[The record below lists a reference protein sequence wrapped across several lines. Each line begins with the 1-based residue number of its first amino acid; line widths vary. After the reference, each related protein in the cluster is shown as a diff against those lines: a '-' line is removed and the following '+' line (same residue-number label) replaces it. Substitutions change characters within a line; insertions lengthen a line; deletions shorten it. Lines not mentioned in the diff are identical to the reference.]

1 MRVKKLA
8 IALALCGALIGTP
21 VQAKTFVG
29 VLWPMFGP
37 LPAIGLVELVAE
49 LKTMPDV
56 EVQTYVHQAWPS
68 LVDDLDKLPPGTHT
82 VVVGYSLGA
91 NSSVFVANNAKHVD
105 LIVALQPSMLS
116 WNPPLKSGKVGRMIE
131 IYNPNPW
138 ETFGG
143 MGSKKLEGDNIEY
156 IANNDSHPGAQFN
169 SQFRNLVK
177 TEVAKF
183 TDEDRLETAQA
194 DAPRPL
200 AYAQSS
206 QSVPLE
212 PVVDLQTQE
221 QSAARADDRAPVARL
236 ELPKMPIAAE
246 QDRERPKPQLARA
259 VEPRRPEPAVDH
271 RALERRELQ
280 VAEAALAKLPPPP
293 PLPPRP
299 EAAAPSSDM
308 QRSNL
313 RQSTLPPSTLPPSDV
328 PGFLDQL
335 SRAVNSG
342 DLFAQRQLT
351 VADLKDYA
359 ARAYHRSPAAGLM
372 RTASE

>member
-1 MRVKKLA
+1 MQRVKKLA
-8 IALALCGALIGTP
+8 IALALCGSLLGAP

-49 LKTMPDV
+49 LKMMPDV

-116 WNPPLKSGKVGRMIE
+116 WNPPLQSGKVGRMIE

-169 SQFRNLVK
+169 SQFRDLVK

-183 TDEDRLETAQA
+183 AAEDRVEVA
-194 DAPRPL
+194 DAEPPKPL
-200 AYAQSS
+200 GYAQSS
-206 QSVPLE
+206 QAIPLE
-212 PVVDLQTQE
+212 PVIAVQRQE
-221 QSAARADDRAPVARL
+221 RSNPSADDNAQIARAEMPKVAVPAAAQRSADPPKQQSARAADRIGPDAAVDESDHVHGQAAGNDL
-236 ELPKMPIAAE
+236 FELAKAELPK
-246 QDRERPKPQLARA
+246 
-259 VEPRRPEPAVDH
+259 
-271 RALERRELQ
+271 
-280 VAEAALAKLPPPP
+280 
-293 PLPPRP
+293 PPRKP
-299 EAAAPSSDM
+299 DAAPSSAVPPDDM
-308 QRSNL
+308 QTSD
-313 RQSTLPPSTLPPSDV
+313 PPPSDI
-328 PGFLDQL
+328 PAFLDRL
-335 SRAVNSG
+335 SSAVNSG
-342 DLFAQRQLT
+342 DLFAQRALT
-351 VADLKDYA
+351 LAELKEYA
-359 ARAYHRSPAAGLM
+359 ARTYRISPPAGVT
-372 RTASE
+372 RTAEN

>member
-1 MRVKKLA
+1 MSRVKKLLV
-8 IALALCGALIGTP
+8 ALALCGSLIGTEA
-21 VQAKTFVG
+21 QAKTFVG

-49 LKTMPDV
+49 LKRMPDV
-56 EVQTYVHQAWPS
+56 EVETYVHQAWPS
-68 LVDDLDKLPPGTHT
+68 LVDDLAKLPPGTHT

-91 NSSVFVANNAKHVD
+91 NSSVFVANDAKHVD

-116 WNPPLKSGKVGRMIE
+116 WNPPLQPGKVGRMIE

-169 SQFRNLVK
+169 SQFRDLVK

-183 TDEDRLETAQA
+183 TAQDRLETAQA

-200 AYAQSS
+200 AYAQGS
-206 QSVPLE
+206 QPVALD
-212 PVVDLQTQE
+212 PVVDLRRQE
-221 QSAARADDRAPVARL
+221 EHSPTADDRPHVAQA
-236 ELPKMPIAAE
+236 ELPKLPAPAPAARGLDE
-246 QDRERPKPQLARA
+246 GTKPRRARA
-259 VEPRRPEPAVDH
+259 AAPVRPEATADARDH
-271 RALERRELQ
+271 RHGHPAADDRLQ

-299 EAAAPSSDM
+299 EATARPSDM
-308 QRSNL
+308 QPNNPRS
-313 RQSTLPPSTLPPSDV
+313 RDTPA
-328 PGFLDQL
+328 FLDQL
-335 SRAVNSG
+335 SSAVNSG
-342 DLFAQRQLT
+342 DLLAERQLT
-351 VADLKDYA
+351 IADLKGYA
-359 ARAYHRSPAAGLM
+359 ERTYHSSPTAGLT
-372 RTASE
+372 RTASD